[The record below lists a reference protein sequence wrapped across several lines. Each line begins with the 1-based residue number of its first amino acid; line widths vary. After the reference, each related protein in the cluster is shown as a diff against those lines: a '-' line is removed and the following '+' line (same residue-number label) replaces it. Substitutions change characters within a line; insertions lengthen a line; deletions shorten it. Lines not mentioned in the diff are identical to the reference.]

1 MTTVDVI
8 TKADILRPNMLS
20 ISQKRD
26 WIFALEMEIR
36 EFLLMYEVEEA
47 DNLFLREENPVL
59 ILSEEW
65 EDIYVFYLL
74 SMISITL
81 CDIAM
86 YNNYTA
92 MFNSIYN
99 RWKRKSRRENT
110 PAKNTKIKEVNS

>member
-1 MTTVDVI
+1 MTVTDVI
-8 TKADILRPNMLS
+8 TKADSLKPNVLS

-26 WIFALEMEIR
+26 WIFALEMQIR
-36 EFLLMYEVEEA
+36 EFLLMYEVQEA

-59 ILSEEW
+59 ILTEEW

-74 SMISITL
+74 SMISMAL

-92 MFNSIYN
+92 LFNNIYTN
-99 RWKRKSRRENT
+99 WQRKSRRENI
-110 PAKNTKIKEVNS
+110 PSKNTEIKEVRG